1 MSKKPWENDSCE
13 AVQAYFTVYRVPV
26 AAALWCG
33 IPPDEIEE
41 ALSISTESSRGVF
54 KHPYIKCLEPR
65 CRAIHDAIEKG
76 LLPCSRENGKVVQE
90 HVANERRHVS
100 RQHLKDWIA
109 AQFPSDKPAFLF
121 DEIERNTHSA
131 INADA
136 YRSLQADRDA
146 LRARLEKAA
155 DEYRKLRSERDGL
168 VAERDALVAE
178 RDRLSAGREVLAAQ
192 IKTPQDP
199 GPRAQTTYLNII
211 GAMVTVILGKTPAGK
226 PNSVFNSQSAV
237 IDHILADYDR
247 KPGISRRGLEEKF
260 AEGKKSLNQ

>member
-1 MSKKPWENDSCE
+1 MSKKPWETDSCE
-13 AVQAYFTVYRVPV
+13 AVQAYFTVYPVAV

-33 IPPDEIEE
+33 IPPEDIEE
-41 ALSISTESSRGVF
+41 SLSISTQTSRGVY
-54 KHPYIKCLEPR
+54 KHPYIRCLEPR

-121 DEIERNTHSA
+121 DEIERNTHAA
-131 INADA
+131 INADSFRA
-136 YRSLQADRDA
+136 LQADRDA
-146 LRARLEKAA
+146 LKARVEKAA
-155 DEYRKLRSERDGL
+155 EEYRKLRSERDIL
-168 VAERDALVAE
+168 IAERDALAE
-178 RDRLSAGREVLAAQ
+178 Q
-192 IKTPQDP
+192 IKNPQDP

-211 GAMVTVILGKTPAGK
+211 GAMVAVVLGKSPAGK

-237 IDHILADYDR
+237 IDQVLAHYDG
-247 KPGISRRGLEEKF
+247 KPGISRRSLEEKF
-260 AEGKKSLNQ
+260 AEGKKSLGQ

>member
-1 MSKKPWENDSCE
+1 MSKKPWETDSCE
-13 AVQAYFTVYRVPV
+13 AVQAYFTVYPVPV

-33 IPPDEIEE
+33 IPPEDVEE
-41 ALSISTESSRGVF
+41 SLSISTQSSRGVY
-54 KHPYIKCLEPR
+54 KHPYIRCLEPR

-121 DEIERNTHSA
+121 DEIERNTHAA

-136 YRSLQADRDA
+136 FRALQADRDA
-146 LRARLEKAA
+146 LKVRVEKATE
-155 DEYRKLRSERDGL
+155 EYRKLRSERDAL
-168 VAERDALVAE
+168 VAERDALAE
-178 RDRLSAGREVLAAQ
+178 Q
-192 IKTPQDP
+192 IKNPQDP

-211 GAMVTVILGKTPAGK
+211 GAMVAVVLGKSPAGK

-237 IDHILADYDR
+237 IDQVLAHYDG
-247 KPGISRRGLEEKF
+247 KPGISRRSLEEKF
-260 AEGKKSLNQ
+260 AEGKKNLGQ